1 MTRQYKKLSGMEL
14 HLGGTSSPLI
24 SSESGI
30 RGKSQ
35 QDANL
40 NGRVVRITRQSG
52 APILIRV
59 SCERVILRLVT
70 CEMFKWE
77 NQMRSEPGNHG
88 TNAQAVN
95 EIADSWAAV
104 IMDLA
109 VKEDATGE
117 READNLNER
126 ETRFL
131 SDDSLEN

>member
-1 MTRQYKKLSGMEL
+1 
-14 HLGGTSSPLI
+14 
-24 SSESGI
+24 
-30 RGKSQ
+30 
-35 QDANL
+35 
-40 NGRVVRITRQSG
+40 
-52 APILIRV
+52 V
-59 SCERVILRLVT
+59 SCERVILRSVT
-70 CEMFKWE
+70 CEVFQWE
-77 NQMRSEPGNHG
+77 NKMRSEPGNDG